1 MKTCPKCSHTMDDT
15 FTFCGRC
22 GAPLPDGEPALG
34 DEAEGTVSELLSES
48 GEEEVVAPLP
58 SFESADQEEEKDFE
72 SEPAP
77 AFDSGFGAA
86 RRSPFEQA
94 RRSPFQQS
102 SDSGMEEA
110 FSFRNQDSD
119 DMESGAGRS
128 DRPNLPNLTSQ
139 PVQSMR
145 TSRQPNS
152 NKAGKT
158 PPPRRAR
165 DLSSDDGAER
175 RRSAFGAPGREEPAR
190 RPAEAVEEEEPFV
203 PIPPFASHESQV
215 ESPFKS
221 SAAFK
226 SNPNAG
232 KVDDSKPNPIERA
245 AKASGPSHSIYD
257 SSKTG
262 YERTKPCPRCGALTY
277 PQDQNCLTCGY
288 RLVKIRRINIGAV
301 IAALVLAVAV
311 FLPYINALI
320 GGTKKT
326 LSLMG
331 TTDGFILLALAAVVF
346 VISILGR
353 DVFIIAL
360 GVISGLYVFFLN
372 QSRIYQICEDKWGEV
387 IFKNDMSYYILY
399 AAAGLILIMGIF
411 GAINSAARN
420 KQQMY

>member
-1 MKTCPKCSHTMDDT
+1 MKTCPKCGHTMDDT

-22 GAPLPDGEPALG
+22 GTPLPDGEPAVG

-48 GEEEVVAPLP
+48 REEEGFAPLP
-58 SFESADQEEEKDFE
+58 SFDSDSQEETE

-77 AFDSGFGAA
+77 AFDSGFGAS

-102 SDSGMEEA
+102 LDSGMQDARGEEA

-119 DMESGAGRS
+119 DTDSG
-128 DRPNLPNLTSQ
+128 RPNLPNLTSQ

-145 TSRQPNS
+145 G
-152 NKAGKT
+152 NKTGKT

-165 DLSSDDGAER
+165 DLSSDESSDR
-175 RRSAFGAPGREEPAR
+175 RRSAFGAPGREEPSR
-190 RPAEAVEEEEPFV
+190 RPAPAETAEEEEPFV

-215 ESPFKS
+215 ESPFKA
-221 SAAFK
+221 AAFK
-226 SNPNAG
+226 SKPNAG
-232 KVDDSKPNPIERA
+232 MDDDSKPNPIERA
-245 AKASGPSHSIYD
+245 AKATGPSHSIYD
-257 SSKTG
+257 SNKTG

-277 PQDQNCLTCGY
+277 PQDQNCLSCGY
-288 RLVKIRRINIGAV
+288 RLVKLRRINIGAV
-301 IAALVLAVAV
+301 IAALALAVAV

-320 GGTKKT
+320 GGQRKS

-331 TTDGFILLALAAVVF
+331 TTDGYILLALAAVVF
-346 VISILGR
+346 VVAIMGR
-353 DVFIIAL
+353 DVFVIAL
-360 GVISGLYVFFLN
+360 GVISALYVFFLN

-387 IFKNDMSYYILY
+387 IFKIDMSYYVLY
-399 AAAGLILIMGIF
+399 GAAGLIVLMGIF
-411 GAINSAARN
+411 GAINSATRN